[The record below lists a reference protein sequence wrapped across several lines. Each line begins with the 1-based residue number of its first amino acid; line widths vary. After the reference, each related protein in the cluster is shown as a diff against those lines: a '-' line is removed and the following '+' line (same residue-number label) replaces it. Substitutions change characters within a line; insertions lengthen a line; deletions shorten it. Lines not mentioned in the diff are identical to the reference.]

1 MKKLSILFILITM
14 ALVGCNKCKNEQP
27 RAVVVNW
34 GTESVSVHIQTS
46 GGNTININ
54 NIDSGESSEYQNFAA
69 GTVEFTITVGNGNTS
84 TEYNT
89 SVIME
94 ECFEYEIKIDAN
106 NNILSTP
113 TDRNE

>member
-1 MKKLSILFILITM
+1 MKKLSILFILLTI

-27 RAVVVNW
+27 RAIVVNG
-34 GTESVSVHIQTS
+34 GTGSVSVHIQTS

-54 NIDSGESSEYQNFAA
+54 NIDAGQSSEYQNFAA
-69 GTVEFTITVGNGNTS
+69 GTVAFTITVGSGNS
-84 TEYNT
+84 TAEYNT

-106 NNILSTP
+106 NNIVSTP